1 LSHNEACRK
10 FSLAN
15 QITNDFILPTE
26 TLGDTRSLI
35 STNLSSSLKTW
46 SERIQVRMNFHT
58 FFMIVMASLVL
69 TEKIHL
75 KGNLLF
81 SEIGGKSL
89 NQEHMVFVRGVNTSD
104 LEQIAQY
111 LAKAGDLYYSFCDSV
126 RNFQK
131 YVTAD
136 NKIKAAKGPDKTF
149 IVTQNA
155 FLLAEANEAC
165 RRLSATIPEF
175 KTIQE
180 LRTAHDLAIT
190 HSISQTRAG
199 IYYDKKLDRFLFE
212 SDNSNAR
219 SDYIKISYGGSYV
232 DATHFADWEDS
243 SYLTKE
249 AQSYMLTYQ
258 FRTDSSYIHVSD
270 NNLSKKRNKV
280 ICQKIANPP
289 SELTSSTITMLKYA
303 ENNCNRDYN
312 RLNSL
317 TKKII
322 QDITAVTNLNV
333 TSTSSEINLDNY
345 LPQVDTRT
353 KRSIQSQL
361 NLHKSHKNLHKNHK
375 IRNKGSIANKTAIN
389 SHHDDLIIL
398 SPILRRAKRD
408 IQLRH
413 KRSLMSSMI
422 KFGGF
427 SIVGAL
433 ANTASYAVR
442 AIIDTLTRPR
452 DIATK
457 EDINKLGRQINSVRI
472 GHNEVVTTI
481 NQVESKLRELRTSV
495 TEIAHASIVMAMETD
510 VKLLIQFLQ
519 NTLNSVLIKYSIA
532 MLAAQDMKASPY
544 VLSQLELEELA
555 IIVHK
560 ESAHTIDTTMS
571 NVKTTAAVVENTVIF
586 IFEIP
591 IIDTNKQYNFYLI
604 KPIPVFKNN
613 STFYPDIDTTNIAI
627 SADGSR
633 YVSLD
638 QYEFDR
644 CLDTPSVC
652 NSHTPVA
659 PVSNQ
664 ALCTIV
670 TYTTNQ
676 QKCPLKD
683 FKTKPFVFLYFDS
696 TNNRFFY
703 STPAETMIFIK
714 CSEKDGSYED
724 KTYTIN
730 GIGQAEFKPDCSIN
744 LQDGTTFRTPQ
755 TIGRKQLSDLPLLQ
769 IKDLAPSNSSYK
781 IIVSKDTKEQIMLS
795 PIPAFTNDQ
804 DSSEMRQA
812 SPSLWQTILLL
823 ITVFFT
829 CVTSLCMCRKR
840 ICSSFQAHS
849 SPAENPTPNPYKAP
863 TSTRNPYLPKTTYPI
878 AAYSA
883 STEDIFLSSLN
894 KIHTPSIL
902 KKKVEFK

>member
-1 LSHNEACRK
+1 MFVL
-10 FSLAN
+10 
-15 QITNDFILPTE
+15 
-26 TLGDTRSLI
+26 
-35 STNLSSSLKTW
+35 
-46 SERIQVRMNFHT
+46 V
-58 FFMIVMASLVL
+58 SLVL

-126 RNFQK
+126 KNFQK

-136 NKIKAAKGPDKTF
+136 NKINLSNGSAKTF
-149 IVTQNA
+149 IVTRNA

-175 KTIQE
+175 KTVQE
-180 LRTAHDLAIT
+180 LRAAQDLAIAN
-190 HSISQTRAG
+190 SISQTRAG
-199 IYYDKKLDRFLFE
+199 MYYDKKLNRFLFE

-219 SDYIKISYGGSYV
+219 SDYIKISYGGAYT
-232 DATHFADWEDS
+232 DATHFADWEDN

-258 FRTDSSYIHVSD
+258 FRTDLTYAHVSD
-270 NNLSKKRNKV
+270 ENLNKKRNKV
-280 ICQKIANPP
+280 ICQKVAIPP
-289 SELTSSTITMLKYA
+289 SEASSSTITMLKYA
-303 ENNCNRDYN
+303 ENNCNRDYS
-312 RLNSL
+312 RLSSL

-322 QDITAVTNLNV
+322 QDITAVTNLNF
-333 TSTSSEINLDNY
+333 TPTNSEINLDSF
-345 LPQVDTRT
+345 LPQIDTRA
-353 KRSIQSQL
+353 KRSIRNRPKNSA
-361 NLHKSHKNLHKNHK
+361 NLTTKEN
-375 IRNKGSIANKTAIN
+375 T
-389 SHHDDLIIL
+389 DIIML
-398 SPILRRAKRD
+398 SPILKRVLRD
-408 IQLRH
+408 RHLRH

-427 SIVGAL
+427 SLVGAV

-442 AIIDTLTRPR
+442 AIIDSLTRPKN
-452 DIATK
+452 IATK

-472 GHNEVVTTI
+472 GHNEVVATI

-495 TEIAHASIVMAMETD
+495 NEIAHASIVMAMETD

-519 NTLNSVLIKYSIA
+519 STLNSVLIKYSIA

-560 ESAHTIDTTMS
+560 ESTRTIDTTIT
-571 NVKTTAAVVENTVIF
+571 NIKTTAMVVQNTVVF

-591 IIDTNKQYNFYLI
+591 IIDVNKQYNFYLI

-613 STFYPDIDTTNIAI
+613 STFYPDIDATNIAI

-633 YVSLD
+633 YVTLD

-652 NSHTPVA
+652 NSHAPVA

-664 ALCTIV
+664 ALCTII
-670 TYTTNQ
+670 TYTSNQ
-676 QKCPLKD
+676 QQCPLKD
-683 FKTKPFVFLYFDS
+683 FKIKPFVFLYFDS

-703 STPAETMIFIK
+703 STPAETIIFIK
-714 CSEKDGSYED
+714 CSEKDGTYED
-724 KTYTIN
+724 KTYTIK

-755 TIGRKQLSDLPLLQ
+755 TIGRKQLTDLPLLQ
-769 IKDLAPSNSSYK
+769 IKDLAPGNNSLK
-781 IIVSKDTKEQIMLS
+781 IVVPKENKAQIILS
-795 PIPAFTNDQ
+795 PIPAFTDDQ
-804 DSSEMRQA
+804 NSSEVREA

-829 CVTSLCMCRKR
+829 GFTTLCMCRKR
-840 ICSSFQAHS
+840 VRSFFQAHS
-849 SPAENPTPNPYKAP
+849 SPAANFLHNPYK
-863 TSTRNPYLPKTTYPI
+863 TRSSSADNQRPKITYPI

-894 KIHTPSIL
+894 KVQTPSIL